1 LPLSGELSNM
11 VYAKM
16 EALALTI
23 AIFSL
28 LQLRVDSQSLGSA
41 LRESGIVVTDQVDKH
56 FLLEVEAGLGS
67 QLVDR
72 SGDRMEDIMKALR
85 PMFES
90 LDKNEHGKLG
100 HTAVRYALH
109 RLFAARHGWSMKG
122 LDPAGQL
129 YNSSSP
135 VEVLQGKASK
145 HLQEIFEKRLDDQ
158 GFGLQELAVFAAVLE
173 TLISMEAV
181 GRLEDLS
188 SKLGLAFDAKL
199 GTTEIDDLLDM
210 YMAPYIQGKE
220 IKEFT
225 VEELKQ
231 FAKSMPDG
239 YPFWK
244 EVQKYVR
251 NARIEILGT
260 GGKHSLIDISGV
272 LVHIGERFGKWQ
284 NSECHVMKKQ
294 LIDLET
300 GEKGCVQLSSF
311 YKRTVASGGQDW
323 QFSESMEYLKDN
335 GIIDASDPNNMK
347 VMVANYMYAQGNC
360 IASSHYYSVCCID
373 ECQSLFGHI
382 ERQVRGT
389 TASPETLAAVVAA
402 LPSDTVPANRSLSSS
417 QFHRLFK
424 IAEKHGG
431 HVPIHGRLFM
441 QWMHMVYPRECA
453 YPHMSGTTK
462 QLAPEAWAE
471 VTLKDATASL
481 DEMSRFVNTPVSAN
495 KTETD
500 QGQCGRWVDQEEL
513 FVGGQ
518 TSRRLSLYELESDM
532 NTWIATSSVFLLCLV
547 AAAALAA
554 LKGLKKDVKHK
565 LSAGTQDQPLER
577 RLFLV

>member
-1 LPLSGELSNM
+1 MS
-11 VYAKM
+11 YAK
-16 EALALTI
+16 AVAFTLTM
-23 AIFSL
+23 AIFAL
-28 LQLRVDSQSLGSA
+28 LQSRVDSQSLGSA
-41 LRESGIVVTDQVDKH
+41 LRESGVVVTDQVDKR
-56 FLLEVEAGLGS
+56 FLLDVEAGLGA

-72 SGDRMEDIMKALR
+72 SGDRMEDLMKALR

-90 LDKNEHGKLG
+90 LDKNERGKLG

-122 LDPAGQL
+122 LDPAGQH

-135 VEVLQGKASK
+135 VEVLHGKAPK
-145 HLQEIFEKRLDDQ
+145 HLQDIFEKRLDDH

-181 GRLEDLS
+181 GRQKDLYS
-188 SKLGLAFDAKL
+188 RLGLAVD
-199 GTTEIDDLLDM
+199 TELSTSEADELVDM
-210 YMAPYIQGKE
+210 YMASFIHGQD
-220 IKEFT
+220 IKDFAT
-225 VEELKQ
+225 GEELKQ
-231 FAKSMPDG
+231 LVKEMSAG
-239 YPFWK
+239 YSFWK
-244 EVQKYVR
+244 ETQEFVR
-251 NARIEILGT
+251 NVRGEILGT
-260 GGKHSLIDISGV
+260 GGKHSFTDISDV
-272 LVHIGERFGKWQ
+272 LLKIGERFGKTQ
-284 NSECHVMKKQ
+284 NSECHVMKQK

-300 GEKGCVQLSSF
+300 GEKGCVKLSSF
-311 YKRTVASGGQDW
+311 YNRTVASGGQDW
-323 QFSESMEYLKDN
+323 QFSESIEYLKDN
-335 GIIDASDPNNMK
+335 GIIDASDPKNMK

-389 TASPETLAAVVAA
+389 TASPGELAALVAA
-402 LPSDTVPANRSLSSS
+402 LPSDTVPANRSLSPS
-417 QFHRLFK
+417 QSHTLFN

-431 HVPIHGRLFM
+431 RVPIHGRLFM

-471 VTLKDATASL
+471 ATQKDATASP
-481 DEMSRFVNTPVSAN
+481 DEMRRFVNTHVSAN
-495 KTETD
+495 QTTAD
-500 QGQCGRWVDQEEL
+500 QGQCGRWVDHEEL

-532 NTWIATSSVFLLCLV
+532 HTWIATSSVFLLCLV
-547 AAAALAA
+547 AAATLAV

-565 LSAGTQDQPLER
+565 LSAGSEDQPFER